1 MLMLEQILARYPQ
14 DKTSLVMILQDV
26 QAEEGYLSPESL
38 EAVSAALELPRS
50 QVFAVATFYNV
61 LSLEPRAKH
70 LLRVCVG
77 TACHVRGAPL
87 ILDAAVRS
95 LGVEDGGTTAD
106 REFTLQSVGCVG
118 ACAIGPVVEVDG
130 EHHGHMDVIKTTK
143 LLARRRA
150 TAGTEE
156 PS

>member
-1 MLMLEQILARYPQ
+1 MLERILSRYPR

-26 QAEEGYLSPESL
+26 QAAEGFLSPESL
-38 EAVSAALELPRS
+38 DAVSAALGLPRS
-50 QVFAVATFYNV
+50 QVYAGATFYNV
-61 LSLEPRAKH
+61 LSLEPRARH

-130 EHHGHMDVIKTTK
+130 EHHGHMDVNKTTK
-143 LLARRRA
+143 LLAKRLA
-150 TAGTEE
+150 AAGSKE

>member
-1 MLMLEQILARYPQ
+1 MLEQILARYPR
-14 DKTSLVMILQDV
+14 DATSLVMILQDV

-38 EAVSAALELPRS
+38 DAVSAALGLPRS
-50 QVFAVATFYNV
+50 QVYAVATFYNV

-118 ACAIGPVVEVDG
+118 ACAIGPVVEIDG
-130 EHHGHMDVIKTTK
+130 EHHGHMDVTKTAK
-143 LLARRRA
+143 LLARRLAAADSKER
-150 TAGTEE
+150 T
-156 PS
+156 

>member
-1 MLMLEQILARYPQ
+1 MLEQILSRYPR

-38 EAVSAALELPRS
+38 EAVSAALGLPRS

-70 LLRVCVG
+70 LLRVCLG

-87 ILDAAVRS
+87 ILDAAERS
-95 LGVEDGGTTAD
+95 LGIKDGGTTAD

-118 ACAIGPVVEVDG
+118 ACAIGPVVEIDG
-130 EHHGHMDVIKTTK
+130 EHHGHMDVTRTSK
-143 LLARRRA
+143 LVAKRRVDA
-150 TAGTEE
+150 DQKE